1 MDFTGIEMQRQ
12 LTVEWRLPAL
22 LLNLLDPAQANTAR
36 VRNVMLAV
44 NLARHSAHGWDD
56 AALPDD
62 YREIG
67 ALLRLNADQVV
78 ELVRTRPDSGGR

>member
-1 MDFTGIEMQRQ
+1 
-12 LTVEWRLPAL
+12 A
-22 LLNLLDPAQANTAR
+22 A
-36 VRNVMLAV
+36 

-67 ALLRLNADQVV
+67 ALLRMSPDQVV
-78 ELVRTRPDSGGR
+78 ELVRTRPASARSSGAH